1 MKART
6 ATVGDLESV
15 FHDLSP
21 RINTEYI
28 AAGKDNKAAYDN
40 LMMNLR
46 EGRAHALVDNDKVVA
61 IIAWQENNDAADT
74 LFAAKE
80 EFFSAKTVRFCKKH
94 IRHIQALS
102 GDLPVHSKSWLDR
115 PDAIKWFKVI
125 GYKQKGQ
132 EDGALLFELLAPK
145 IKIVTA

>member
-21 RINTEYI
+21 RITTEYI
-28 AAGKDNKAAYDN
+28 AAGKNTKAAYDN

-46 EGRAHALVDNDKVVA
+46 EGRAHALVQDDKVVA
-61 IIAWQENNDAADT
+61 IIAWQESNDAADT

-80 EFFSAKTVRFCKKH
+80 EFFNAKTVRFCKKH

-102 GDLPVHSKSWLDR
+102 GDLPVHSRSWLDR

-132 EDGALLFELLAPK
+132 EDGAWLFELAAPQ
-145 IKIVTA
+145 IKIVVG